1 MANILIVCT
10 ANICRSPVAAALL
23 EDRLKERGLKDWTV
37 RSAGTWAL
45 APREASRYSVAV
57 MKRVGLDITA
67 HRSRMV
73 DESHLEQ
80 ADLVLTMED
89 GHAEALRAEFPRHA
103 HKVFMITEM
112 VGQTY
117 SIPDP
122 YGGPMADYERMYAD
136 LSEVI
141 DKGLNRII
149 YQAQTNAN
157 GRG

>member
-1 MANILIVCT
+1 
-10 ANICRSPVAAALL
+10 
-23 EDRLKERGLKDWTV
+23 
-37 RSAGTWAL
+37 
-45 APREASRYSVAV
+45 
-57 MKRVGLDITA
+57 MKRVGIDITG

-73 DESHLEQ
+73 EESDLEQ

-112 VGQTY
+112 IGQNH

-122 YGGPMADYERMYAD
+122 YGGPMAEYERMYATV
-136 LSEVI
+136 SKVI
-141 DKGLNRII
+141 DEGLNRII
-149 YQAQTNAN
+149 YYARANAN